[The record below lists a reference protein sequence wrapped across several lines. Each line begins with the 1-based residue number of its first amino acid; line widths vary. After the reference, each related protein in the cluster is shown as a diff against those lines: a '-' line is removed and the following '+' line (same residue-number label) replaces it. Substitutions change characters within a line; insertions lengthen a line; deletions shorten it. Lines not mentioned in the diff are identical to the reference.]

1 MLVEGRMT
9 AKVVT
14 VDPDDTL
21 ASADAKMRAGGFR
34 RVPVVRDGELVGIL
48 SGYDLRNLRD
58 KLDVTRVREAMAQ
71 HPVTIPPCATL
82 ETAARTMTHNS
93 IGALPVV
100 DHGRLIGILTA
111 GDLLFPEPRPLREW
125 VPRRR

>member
-1 MLVEGRMT
+1 
-9 AKVVT
+9 
-14 VDPDDTL
+14 
-21 ASADAKMRAGGFR
+21 
-34 RVPVVRDGELVGIL
+34 
-48 SGYDLRNLRD
+48 
-58 KLDVTRVREAMAQ
+58 
-71 HPVTIPPCATL
+71 
-82 ETAARTMTHNS
+82 MTHNS